1 MLNCQASTTYNSPPP
16 QTRHG
21 QNRVKVVKEGLG
33 DKRRVKVVKD
43 ALCVSMCCGMS
54 DHRYSK
60 HQTDKQSNGQTDRQ
74 TQLSS
79 VTYSNNNKACYLG
92 VMSKGLVGGWV
103 RGGGRP

>member
-1 MLNCQASTTYNSPPP
+1 M
-16 QTRHG
+16 
-21 QNRVKVVKEGLG
+21 
-33 DKRRVKVVKD
+33 VKD

-60 HQTDKQSNGQTDRQ
+60 HQTDKQSKGQTDRQ

-92 VMSKGLVGGWV
+92 VLSKGLVGGWV
-103 RGGGRP
+103 RGGGGSHRYVVFYDISTIFTNIQI